1 MKLKALS
8 MLEVNWYL
16 GIFSLLPLG
25 EMALSVYCSVAH
37 LNSVIIPYSTVCY
50 NTTIQ
55 VPHALKDS
63 TIRALRNE
71 ER

>member
-25 EMALSVYCSVAH
+25 EMALSVYYSVAH

-50 NTTIQ
+50 TTIQ

-63 TIRALRNE
+63 TIRALRK
-71 ER
+71 